1 MQRLRNFDA
10 RKKCHLKK
18 FLLLTQQHFYFVNL
32 RMTDFSL
39 FPCSI
44 LCLSV
49 LIDTVKALVAFS
61 IIMIGLN
68 VILVLGTI
76 FLVVGQSNFDDQISI
91 SQPTSTP
98 TWISDPTQDP
108 NLPFMSIPRPAGPIQ
123 NMNAPIEPDQV
134 TMDPRIS
141 QNTVNLQSSSLSPNE
156 QTAGGGPKIT
166 SLNYGGPFQSP
177 GLPGTSFGYPG
188 PSQYPG
194 QYSGG
199 AYGLSGQYG
208 GGGYGLPGQYAAGG
222 YVIPGQYSGGG
233 YGLPGQYAGVGYA
246 GQYSGGGYGLT
257 GQYLGG
263 GYGLPGQYAGVGY
276 AGQYSGG
283 GYGLPGQYLG
293 GGYGLPGQYG
303 GGGYGLPG
311 QYSGGGYGLPGQ
323 YSGGSCGTPRVEIP
337 IPCPRIEIPIV
348 QCPVYQYQCPSPY
361 QRF

>member
-1 MQRLRNFDA
+1 
-10 RKKCHLKK
+10 
-18 FLLLTQQHFYFVNL
+18 
-32 RMTDFSL
+32 
-39 FPCSI
+39 
-44 LCLSV
+44 
-49 LIDTVKALVAFS
+49 
-61 IIMIGLN
+61 MIGLN
-68 VILVLGTI
+68 VILVLGSI

-141 QNTVNLQSSSLSPNE
+141 QNTINLQSSNLSPNE

-199 AYGLSGQYG
+199 
-208 GGGYGLPGQYAAGG
+208 GYGLPGQY
-222 YVIPGQYSGGG
+222 
-233 YGLPGQYAGVGYA
+233 
-246 GQYSGGGYGLT
+246 
-257 GQYLGG
+257 
-263 GYGLPGQYAGVGY
+263 
-276 AGQYSGG
+276 
-283 GYGLPGQYLG
+283 

-311 QYSGGGYGLPGQ
+311 QYSGG
-323 YSGGSCGTPRVEIP
+323 SCGTPRIEIP
-337 IPCPRIEIPIV
+337 IPCPRFEIPII
-348 QCPVYQYQCPSPY
+348 QCPVYQYQCPSPC

>member
-1 MQRLRNFDA
+1 M
-10 RKKCHLKK
+10 KK
-18 FLLLTQQHFYFVNL
+18 FLPLSQQHYHFVKL
-32 RMTDFSL
+32 RMTNFSL
-39 FPCSI
+39 SPCSI
-44 LCLSV
+44 LSLSRIDTV
-49 LIDTVKALVAFS
+49 LIDTDKALVAFYF
-61 IIMIGLN
+61 IMIGLN
-68 VILVLGTI
+68 VILVLGSI

-141 QNTVNLQSSSLSPNE
+141 QNTINLQGSSLSPNE

-199 AYGLSGQYG
+199 
-208 GGGYGLPGQYAAGG
+208 GYGLPGQYAAGG
-222 YVIPGQYSGGG
+222 YVIPGQYGGGG
-233 YGLPGQYAGVGYA
+233 YGLPGQYGGVGYA
-246 GQYSGGGYGLT
+246 GQYSS
-257 GQYLGG
+257 G
-263 GYGLPGQYAGVGY
+263 GYGLPGQY
-276 AGQYSGG
+276 
-283 GYGLPGQYLG
+283 

-311 QYSGGGYGLPGQ
+311 QYSGG
-323 YSGGSCGTPRVEIP
+323 SCGTPRIEIP
-337 IPCPRIEIPIV
+337 IPCPRFEIPII
-348 QCPVYQYQCPSPY
+348 QCPVYQYQCPSPC
-361 QRF
+361 QRSY

>member
-1 MQRLRNFDA
+1 
-10 RKKCHLKK
+10 
-18 FLLLTQQHFYFVNL
+18 
-32 RMTDFSL
+32 
-39 FPCSI
+39 
-44 LCLSV
+44 
-49 LIDTVKALVAFS
+49 
-61 IIMIGLN
+61 MIGLN
-68 VILVLGTI
+68 VILVLGSI

-141 QNTVNLQSSSLSPNE
+141 QNTINLQSSNLSPNE

-199 AYGLSGQYG
+199 GYGLPGQYG

-246 GQYSGGGYGLT
+246 GQYSGGGYGL
-257 GQYLGG
+257 
-263 GYGLPGQYAGVGY
+263 PGQYV
-276 AGQYSGG
+276 
-283 GYGLPGQYLG
+283 G

-323 YSGGSCGTPRVEIP
+323 YSAGSCGTPRIEIP

-348 QCPVYQYQCPSPY
+348 QCPVYQYQCPSPC